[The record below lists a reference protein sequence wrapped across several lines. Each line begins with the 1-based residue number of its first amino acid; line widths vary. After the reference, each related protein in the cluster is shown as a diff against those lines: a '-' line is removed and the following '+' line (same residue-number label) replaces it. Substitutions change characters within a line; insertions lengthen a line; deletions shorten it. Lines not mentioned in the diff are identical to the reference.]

1 MVHVTRCNPPCLRHF
16 DYSVLVLQLVQVAW
30 MTTNDDR
37 DVGMMDDKIT
47 DTSGDGSPDFA
58 DPTTAANNEV
68 SFLVAGGRHN

>member
-1 MVHVTRCNPPCLRHF
+1 
-16 DYSVLVLQLVQVAW
+16 